1 MLYQVREY
9 LIIAWEWLMEKAQFF
24 AGETSEADIAVSP
37 MVLLVWLI
45 LLTICMLSAFW
56 AASIAASRKHGVLQ
70 HILLGAVAPIVY
82 PAVILFTLD
91 VKGAKEREQAKLEAE
106 EKARAEAAEQE
117 RLAEMMG
124 RNLDEDAGA
133 EAEPETYDRDYFKK
147 ISRNE
152 TGQLT
157 GPWLISYKNQTICAL
172 SIVECLDEVL
182 VVEIE
187 TPSGERQ
194 RIRVRYIL
202 IEGCEHA

>member
-9 LIIAWEWLMEKAQFF
+9 LIVAWEWLIDKAQYF
-24 AGETSEADIAVSP
+24 AGETSEADITVSP
-37 MVLLVWLI
+37 AVLIGWLI
-45 LLTICMLSAFW
+45 FLTICMLSAFW
-56 AASIAASRKHGVLQ
+56 AASIAASRKHGILQ
-70 HILLGAVAPIVY
+70 HVLLGAVAPIAY
-82 PAVILFTLD
+82 PAFILFTLD

-106 EKARAEAAEQE
+106 EKAKAEAAEEE

-124 RNLDEDAGA
+124 RSADEDAGA
-133 EAEPETYDRDYFKK
+133 EAEPETYDREYFKN

-152 TGQLT
+152 SGQLT
-157 GPWLISYKNQTICAL
+157 GPWLITYKNQTVCAL
-172 SIVECLDEVL
+172 SIVECLEEVL

-194 RIRVRYIL
+194 RIRIRYVL